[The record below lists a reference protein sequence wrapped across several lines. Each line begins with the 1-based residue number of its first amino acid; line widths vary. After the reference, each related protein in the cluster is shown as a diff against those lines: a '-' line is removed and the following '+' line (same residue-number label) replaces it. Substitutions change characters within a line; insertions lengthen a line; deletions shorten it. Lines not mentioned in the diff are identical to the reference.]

1 MQVPSRSE
9 RRKARTAAAILDAAE
24 RHLLERGFEA
34 AKVEEIAEE
43 ADVAVG
49 SVYNHFTS
57 KEGLYAA
64 VLDRALDLFEAYMDD
79 GPKPEGPA
87 LEQLLDTAG
96 RLARF
101 GRERPGHLRLIAL
114 PQPPVPERLRSS
126 LADRARRVAALI
138 EAAVRRGDA
147 RPLDSRRAAAFLWS
161 AWTGALTLG
170 RHAERLAPGDDRELR
185 AVLEAG
191 LRIVMGGVASD
202 EARKSEPAIRA
213 LLESAPAR
221 TSEPRAEALRR
232 APVLGAL
239 RTELPELA
247 LWSAEVAARP
257 AAKSPAP
264 VRRRLEELSG
274 TPAAA
279 EAEGTRR
286 ESTPWAYRVLLRQLG
301 VDPAEASSATERLA
315 LRPED
320 AQALTSA
327 GLPHDALTIATLET
341 GVPLIAFDAA
351 KLHGDLALRRAR
363 AGETLGPKS
372 APLPEGKVVIAD
384 ERSAVAAL
392 FGHTTAA
399 VRPTSKTKRIVLAAV
414 QAKGVPD
421 LSVEEALWTAI
432 EIMREGS

>member
-1 MQVPSRSE
+1 MQVPTRSE

-34 AKVEEIAEE
+34 AKVEEIADE

-64 VLDRALDLFEAYMDD
+64 VLDRALDLFDAYMDE

-101 GRERPGHLRLIAL
+101 GRERPGHLRLLAQ
-114 PQPPVPERLRSS
+114 PQPPVPERLRKT
-126 LADRARRVAALI
+126 LADHERRTAALI

-147 RPLDSRRAAAFLWS
+147 RPLDSRKAAAFLWS
-161 AWTGALTLG
+161 AWTGVLTQ
-170 RHAERLAPGDDRELR
+170 RHGDDKELR

-191 LRIVMGGVASD
+191 LRIVFGGVASD
-202 EARKSEPAIRA
+202 EARKTEPAIRA
-213 LLESAPAR
+213 LLESAPAPA
-221 TSEPRAEALRR
+221 SAGEPQREALRR

-239 RTELPELA
+239 RSELPELA
-247 LWSAEVAARP
+247 LWTAEVAAHP
-257 AAKSPAP
+257 AAKSSTA
-264 VRRRLEELSG
+264 VRRRLKQLANRPSGEG
-274 TPAAA
+274 TP
-279 EAEGTRR
+279 R

-301 VDPAEASSATERLA
+301 VDPSEARSLAERLA
-315 LRPED
+315 LRPDEL
-320 AQALTSA
+320 QGLGSA
-327 GLPHDALTIATLET
+327 GLPGDALAIATLET
-341 GVPLIAFDAA
+341 GVPLLAFDAA
-351 KLHGDLALRRAR
+351 KLRGELALRRAR
-363 AGETLGPKS
+363 AGEAFDGR
-372 APLPEGKVVIAD
+372 VVIAD
-384 ERSAVAAL
+384 ERSPVAAL
-392 FGHTTAA
+392 FGETATA
-399 VRPTSKTKRIVLAAV
+399 VMPGGKTKRIALAAV

-432 EIMREGS
+432 EIMREGR